1 MTDEEMTTIERA
13 LDRYI
18 AHLTEHIEAEI
29 AELDRA
35 RQLRTRAALELEPRR
50 HDPRAEV
57 VRSGDLLHVN
67 TSMLQGWI
75 ERAGASHE
83 AVMKVK
89 EIYRIADGSKVVTVG
104 FAAVP

>member
-1 MTDEEMTTIERA
+1 MTHEEITTIERA

-18 AHLTEHIEAEI
+18 AHLTEHIEEEI

-35 RQLRTRAALELEPRR
+35 RQLRARTA
-50 HDPRAEV
+50 AEV

-67 TSMLQGWI
+67 TAMLQGWI
-75 ERAGASHE
+75 DRAGASRE
-83 AVMKVK
+83 AVMTVK
-89 EIYRIADGSKVVTVG
+89 HISREPDGTKTVIVG